1 MSRLSAARVRN
12 LTKPGTYGDG
22 AGLYIQVRGSANRS
36 WLYRFKLHGK
46 AHLMGLGTVGGV
58 SLAEARD
65 AVAEARKLV
74 RQGINPIDQRRAL
87 RVENAAQA
95 SLTFAQVAGAYIAAH
110 EHSWRNAK
118 HRKQWRNTLAT
129 YADPILGKLPVA
141 HVKVGDVMRVL
152 EPLWRE
158 KTETASRLRGRIE
171 AVLDYATARGWR
183 AGENCARWRGH
194 LDNLLPAR
202 SKVAKVE
209 HYAALPWREIAMF
222 MAVLAKEEG
231 VSALALRFAIL
242 TAARTG
248 EVIGA
253 RWSEIDMGED
263 VWTVPAGRMKAA
275 REHRVPL
282 SEGALDVLREMAKL
296 RTNPMMDGFLFPGG
310 RAGKPLSSMALLKL
324 LRRMGCRDL
333 TAHGFRS
340 TFRDW
345 CAETTNH
352 PREVAEAALAHTLRD
367 RTEAAYQRGDLMEKR
382 RRLMAEWAAFC
393 SRPAPTGGVVP
404 LRDPEASPRNSIA
417 RRYPV

>member
-1 MSRLSAARVRN
+1 MNKLNAARLRT

-22 AGLYIQVRGSANRS
+22 AGLYLQVRGPANRS

-46 AHLMGLGTVGGV
+46 PRLMGLGTAVDV

-65 AVAEARKLV
+65 AAAAARKLV
-74 RQGINPIDQRRAL
+74 KQGVNPIEQRRAT
-87 RVENAAQA
+87 RAEGAAQA
-95 SLTFAQVAGAYIAAH
+95 SLTFAQVAEAYITAH
-110 EHSWRNAK
+110 ERSWRNAK
-118 HRKQWRNTLAT
+118 HRQQWRNTLDT
-129 YADPILGKLPVA
+129 YAAPILGKLPVA
-141 HVKVGDVMRVL
+141 QVKVGDVMRVL
-152 EPLWRE
+152 EPLWHD

-183 AGENCARWRGH
+183 AGENPARWRGH

-202 SKVAKVE
+202 SRVAKVE
-209 HYAALPWREIAMF
+209 HHAALPWREIGTF
-222 MAVLAKEEG
+222 MAVLAEQEG

-248 EVIGA
+248 EAIGV
-253 RWSEIDMGED
+253 RWSEIDMAEA
-263 VWTVPAGRMKAA
+263 VWTVPAGRMKAS

-282 SEGALDVLREMAKL
+282 SEGALDVLREMARL
-296 RTNPMMDGFLFPGG
+296 RSSPKIDGFVFPGG
-310 RAGKPLSSMALLKL
+310 KPGKPLSSMALLML
-324 LRRMGCRDL
+324 LRRMGRGDL

-345 CAETTNH
+345 CAEATNY

-367 RTEAAYQRGDLMEKR
+367 KTEGAYQRGDLIEKR

-393 SRPAPTGGVVP
+393 ARPTASGEVVR
-404 LRDPEASPRNSIA
+404 LRAGA
-417 RRYPV
+417 